1 MEASIKTALPE
12 PLLVEYRQINQPFTM
27 PLNHYHEAY
36 EIYYLLSGER
46 YYFITDKTYHV
57 IPGDLVLIGLNEL
70 HKTSQV
76 ETSSHERILINF
88 TPEAIPCHLSE
99 GEDLLAC
106 FSGPNNVLR
115 LDIAER
121 NKIEE
126 ILFKMIHEKN
136 NRAYGYQTYIKTLV
150 VQLLILI
157 NRHKNQKTAPELRHA
172 SYEKIYDILRF
183 INQHYRDDITLDVLS
198 KSFFISP
205 YHLSRTFKKV
215 TGFSFIEYLNS
226 IRTKE
231 AQRLIRE
238 TSQSISHIAASV
250 GFDSLTHFGRVFKSI
265 TGLSPSQYRKKSNC

>member
-27 PLNHYHEAY
+27 PLNHYHDAY

-46 YYFITDKTYHV
+46 YYFITDKTYHI

-88 TPEAIPCHLSE
+88 TPEVLPWNLTDDE
-99 GEDLLAC
+99 NLLAC
-106 FSGPNNVLR
+106 FAGPTNVLR
-115 LDIAER
+115 FDIAER

-126 ILFKMIHEKN
+126 ILFKMVHEKT
-136 NRAYGYQTYIKTLV
+136 NRTFGYQMYIKALV
-150 VQLLILI
+150 VELLVLI
-157 NRHKNQKTAPELRHA
+157 NRQKNHKAAPELRHA

-183 INQHYRDDITLDVLS
+183 INQHYRDDISLNYLS
-198 KSFFISP
+198 KSFYISP

-231 AQRLIRE
+231 AQRLIRD

-265 TGLSPSQYRKKSNC
+265 TGLSPSQYRKKSHC

>member
-1 MEASIKTALPE
+1 MEASIKTALSK
-12 PLLVEYRQINQPFTM
+12 PLQVEYRQINQPFTM

-36 EIYYLLSGER
+36 EIYYLISGER

-57 IPGDLVLIGLNEL
+57 IPGDLVLIGINEL

-76 ETSSHERILINF
+76 DTSSHERILINF
-88 TPEAIPCHLSE
+88 TPDVLPWKLTAEE
-99 GEDLLAC
+99 NLLAC

-115 LDIAER
+115 PDIAER
-121 NKIEE
+121 NKMEE

-136 NRAYGYQTYIKTLV
+136 HQAYGYQTYIKALLV
-150 VQLLILI
+150 ELLILI
-157 NRHKNQKTAPELRHA
+157 NRQKNQKAAPELRHA
-172 SYEKIYDILRF
+172 SYEKIYDVLRF
-183 INQHYRDDITLDVLS
+183 INQHYREDISLDLLS

-231 AQRLIRE
+231 AQRLIRD

-265 TGLSPSQYRKKSNC
+265 TGLSPSQYRKKFRR